1 MFLPKHGSQLTIPQ
15 QLILPATVRKGI
27 VVNVAEMRLYYYPPD
42 SNTVEVFP
50 IGIGRAGR
58 ETPRNWVTTVERKQE
73 APTSTPTPNTRREYA
88 KRGGEFARICSCGAR

>member
-50 IGIGRAGR
+50 IGIGGLG
-58 ETPRNWVTTVERKQE
+58 EKPRVT
-73 APTSTPTPNTRREYA
+73 
-88 KRGGEFARICSCGAR
+88 G

>member
-1 MFLPKHGSQLTIPQ
+1 MQSLTVTVPDHNTQPLETFAAQYGQGLNNMLEANPGRRRFLAEVWLQLTIPQ

-50 IGIGRAGR
+50 IGIGQAG
-58 ETPRNWVTTVERKQE
+58 EKPRVT
-73 APTSTPTPNTRREYA
+73 
-88 KRGGEFARICSCGAR
+88 G